1 MSGETVPYRLRPH
14 KAVDRR
20 LFLALLSRC
29 ERWIDLNEY
38 VYASMGA
45 YSLEDHKLVHRL
57 LGITRLLTFD
67 MLPAVVARQNFNRPA
82 DGCKCVC
89 LTSGQFTADVSSAV
103 ESAGIR
109 DAEGFVVWL
118 DYTSPKD
125 IPIQLREFEKL
136 VAQFAPGDI
145 VRVTVNAEFDY
156 WAGAKKRPNGSAVPL
171 VEKQGVALQR
181 LTRSL
186 GEYLP
191 NGVKAENLDPAG
203 IAEVLSMAFGIAANK
218 GVPARDGNVL
228 EPISVT
234 RYADGQQMLSMTAVV
249 VARDRRDEMRKQMA
263 LKDWPFASSGWQDI
277 KSLIVPDLTVRERLY
292 LEQNARKT
300 SAQIEKAVGF
310 DFDTVTGMPGF
321 IENFKQYYRHY
332 PALTPVEL

>member
-29 ERWIDLNEY
+29 ERWVDLNDH

-45 YSLEDHKLVHRL
+45 YSLEDHKLVHRM
-57 LGITRLLTFD
+57 LGVRRLLTFD
-67 MLPAVVARQNFNRPA
+67 MLPAVVARQKFNRPA
-82 DGCKCVC
+82 DGCRCVC
-89 LTSGQFTADVSSAV
+89 LTSGQFTADVSSSV
-103 ESAGIR
+103 ESAGIA

-118 DYTSPKD
+118 DYTSPKE
-125 IPIQLREFEKL
+125 IPVQLREFQKL

-156 WAGAKKRPNGSAVPL
+156 WAGPKKRRDGSPIPL
-171 VEKQGVALQR
+171 PEKQATALKH
-181 LTRSL
+181 LIDKL
-186 GEYLP
+186 GEYMP
-191 NGVKAENLDPAG
+191 NGIKAEQLD
-203 IAEVLSMAFGIAANK
+203 AEGTARVLSAAFGIAANK
-218 GVPARDGNVL
+218 GVPARDGNLL
-228 EPISVT
+228 EPISIT
-234 RYADGQQMLSMTAVV
+234 RYADGQQMLSMTSIVV
-249 VARDRRDEMRKQMA
+249 PRDDRDRMRKQMA
-263 LKDWPFASSGWQDI
+263 LKDWPFASTGWQDV

-300 SAQIEKAVGF
+300 GAHIEKAVGF
-310 DFDTVTGMPGF
+310 DFDEVTGMPGF